1 MENRN
6 ANEMVPSESEEWQ
19 NLILPSELSP
29 EMIMMMEGMA
39 EQLKSKTKSLMKTVI
54 NYKELMVLYT
64 CAMKTVKT
72 KFEVLDSEFKV
83 RYSRN
88 PINSIVTRL
97 KRTSGIAEKLARR
110 NLPFTLDSIREN
122 INDVA
127 GVRVIC
133 SYVDDIY
140 RITQALLQQEDIT
153 LLEKKDYSENP
164 KPNGYRSLHLIV
176 GVPVYFSD
184 QKYTVKVEVQIRTI
198 AMEFW
203 ASLEHQLKYKQN
215 MPGQKEVVS
224 RLKECADTIYGV
236 DAQMQKLRE
245 EIAAMEDTPTEE
257 DVLLEKL
264 ERLDIKID

>member
-1 MENRN
+1 M
-6 ANEMVPSESEEWQ
+6 
-19 NLILPSELSP
+19 
-29 EMIMMMEGMA
+29 
-39 EQLKSKTKSLMKTVI
+39 
-54 NYKELMVLYT
+54 
-64 CAMKTVKT
+64 
-72 KFEVLDSEFKV
+72 
-83 RYSRN
+83 
-88 PINSIVTRL
+88 
-97 KRTSGIAEKLARR
+97 
-110 NLPFTLDSIREN
+110 
-122 INDVA
+122 
-127 GVRVIC
+127 
-133 SYVDDIY
+133 
-140 RITQALLQQEDIT
+140 
-153 LLEKKDYSENP
+153 
-164 KPNGYRSLHLIV
+164 HLIV

-215 MPGQKEVVS
+215 IPGQKEVVS